1 MAVFYL
7 IAILVANCTFSFNLV
22 ASNINDEISE
32 QKRSNT
38 SKERQQ
44 DKKDR
49 KSSKTKEKN
58 SNLATRL
65 NELNILMPTKVLK
78 KNGTSLQSS
87 YPGILSYPNLCRIFL
102 GPLVTSKKDKVK
114 SSNVNNGPKIIK
126 MSEEPRPDK
135 VEIYVEIGG
144 EKVLVKCSHKVMHR
158 ETTDEFQKILGLVRN
173 ITTHQLKSVESV
185 QDGTEG
191 PEPGVKIVA
200 IKHNVI
206 LPDRAIHTLGT
217 KDDAKSSLVQY
228 QIYKNEVIVEQLPS
242 FTMAFTRKQIK
253 PFDNE

>member
-65 NELNILMPTKVLK
+65 NELNILMPAKVLK
-78 KNGTSLQSS
+78 KMEQ
-87 YPGILSYPNLCRIFL
+87 
-102 GPLVTSKKDKVK
+102 V
-114 SSNVNNGPKIIK
+114 
-126 MSEEPRPDK
+126 
-135 VEIYVEIGG
+135 
-144 EKVLVKCSHKVMHR
+144 CSQVI
-158 ETTDEFQKILGLVRN
+158 QK
-173 ITTHQLKSVESV
+173 
-185 QDGTEG
+185 
-191 PEPGVKIVA
+191 
-200 IKHNVI
+200 
-206 LPDRAIHTLGT
+206 
-217 KDDAKSSLVQY
+217 
-228 QIYKNEVIVEQLPS
+228 
-242 FTMAFTRKQIK
+242 
-253 PFDNE
+253 